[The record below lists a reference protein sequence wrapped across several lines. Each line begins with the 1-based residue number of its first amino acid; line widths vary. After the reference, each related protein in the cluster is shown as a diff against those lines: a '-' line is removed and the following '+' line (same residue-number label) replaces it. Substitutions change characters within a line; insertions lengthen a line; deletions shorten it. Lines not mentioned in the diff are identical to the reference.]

1 MDTKP
6 LLYTGIIIPIIF
18 WLSTIICGFVHGN
31 YNHISNT
38 ISELGGIGT
47 KSETLMETFT
57 LLDTVLSVFFMA
69 GLFIACSQLQLN
81 ILPIFG
87 VIGFPIMFGWAAIFH
102 SGNPLHSASGPVF
115 LLLYIGALLSV
126 ILWRGNEFRQIRKLS
141 LLSLCI
147 MLLIFIRFIPSATIQ
162 NNYTGLIQRFA
173 HLGWS
178 VWFVSLGSCF
188 IKQLNNK
195 ATHQLNNHH

>member
-6 LLYTGIIIPIIF
+6 LLYTGIIIPVIF
-18 WLSTIICGFVHGN
+18 WLSTIICGFLHGS
-31 YNHISNT
+31 YSHISGT
-38 ISELGGIGT
+38 ISELGAIGT

-57 LLDTVLSVFFMA
+57 LFCTVLSVFFMA
-69 GLFIACSQLQLN
+69 GLFIACSQLKLN
-81 ILPIFG
+81 ILPVFG

-115 LLLYIGALLSV
+115 LLLYAGALLAV
-126 ILWRGNEFRQIRKLS
+126 ILWRGAEFKQVRMLS
-141 LLSLCI
+141 LLSLAI

-178 VWFVSLGSCF
+178 VWFISLSVTF
-188 IKQLNNK
+188 NKMLASKQQ
-195 ATHQLNNHH
+195 HQLK

>member
-18 WLSTIICGFVHGN
+18 WVSTIICGFVHGN

-38 ISELGGIGT
+38 ISELGAIGT

-81 ILPIFG
+81 ILPVFG

-115 LLLYIGALLSV
+115 LLLYAGALMSV
-126 ILWRGNEFRQIRKLS
+126 ILWRGNDFKQIRRLS
-141 LLSLCI
+141 LLSLAI

-178 VWFVSLGSCF
+178 VWFVSMGSCF
-188 IKQLNNK
+188 IKLLDSK
-195 ATHQLNNHH
+195 EEHQLK

>member
-6 LLYTGIIIPIIF
+6 LLYTGTIIPIVF
-18 WLSTIICGFVHGN
+18 WLSTLIGGFVHGN

-38 ISELGGIGT
+38 ISELGAIGT

-57 LLDTVLSVFFMA
+57 MLTTVLSVFFMA
-69 GLFIACSQLQLN
+69 GLFIACSQLKLN

-87 VIGFPIMFGWAAIFH
+87 VIGFPVMFGWAAIFH

-115 LLLYIGALLSV
+115 LLIYVGALLAG
-126 ILWRGNEFRQIRKLS
+126 ILWRGEDFRQIRKLS
-141 LLSLCI
+141 LLSLGI

-162 NNYTGLIQRFA
+162 NNYTGLIQRLA

-178 VWFVSLGSCF
+178 VWFTSLSICF
-188 IKQLNNK
+188 VKLLNNK
-195 ATHQLNNHH
+195 QKQLK

>member
-6 LLYTGIIIPIIF
+6 MLYTGIIIPVVF
-18 WLSTIICGFVHGN
+18 WLSTLVCGFVHGN

-38 ISELGGIGT
+38 ISELGAIGT

-69 GLFIACSQLQLN
+69 GLFIACSQLELS
-81 ILPIFG
+81 ILPVFG

-115 LLLYIGALLSV
+115 LLLYVGALLSV
-126 ILWRGNEFRQIRKLS
+126 ILWRGKEFRRIRKLS

-178 VWFVSLGSCF
+178 VWFVSLGSCL
-188 IKQLNNK
+188 IKLLNNK
-195 ATHQLNNHH
+195 EQHQLK

>member
-1 MDTKP
+1 
-6 LLYTGIIIPIIF
+6 
-18 WLSTIICGFVHGN
+18 VHGN

-38 ISELGGIGT
+38 ISELGAIGT

-69 GLFIACSQLQLN
+69 GLFIACSQLRLN
-81 ILPIFG
+81 ILPVFG

-126 ILWRGNEFRQIRKLS
+126 FLWRGVEFKQIRKLS
-141 LLSLCI
+141 LLSLGI
-147 MLLIFIRFIPSATIQ
+147 MLLIFLRFIPSATIQ
-162 NNYTGLIQRFA
+162 NNYAGLIQRFA

-178 VWFVSLGSCF
+178 VWFISLGGCF
-188 IKQLNNK
+188 IKLLENK
-195 ATHQLNNHH
+195 AEHKLK